1 MKVVGI
7 IAEYNP
13 FHNGHKYHMEQA
25 KALTGADRIVVVMS
39 GNYTQ
44 RGNPA
49 LIDKYARA
57 EMALMNGAD
66 LVLELPLYY
75 ACTSAEYFAKGAV
88 ILLDK
93 LGIVD
98 TLCFG
103 SECGDISILSK
114 IADALCHP
122 SDNFDNILTLYLKSG
137 KTFPQARALALE
149 ESIPDLY
156 AHTAIL
162 SSPNNILGIE
172 YMKALILRNSK
183 IVPYTNLRVG
193 AAYHEKRLQEHN
205 SSAIAIRHSLADHH
219 DLRLIEDQVPPSV
232 YAIMQ
237 KHFNYNFPIFTDD
250 LSSLLHYKLLLDA
263 PAGYTDYIDVS
274 EDLSARILNRLH
286 EYKDFSSF
294 CERLKTK
301 EMTYARISRCLLH
314 ILLNIRKDRLSSFL
328 NEDAIFYARML
339 GFRKEATALLSL
351 IKQHSS
357 IPLISKL
364 ADAYKIIDSTTGL
377 AMLEEEISASHI
389 YNTIIN
395 TKYHYSVPNEYS
407 QNIIIIP

>member
-25 KALTGADRIVVVMS
+25 KALTGADHVIVVMS
-39 GNYTQ
+39 GDYTQ

-49 LIDKYARA
+49 LIDKYARTQ
-57 EMALMNGAD
+57 MALMNGAD

-88 ILLDK
+88 TLLDK

-103 SECGDISILSK
+103 SECGDITVLSE
-114 IADALCHP
+114 IANALCHP
-122 SDNFDNILTLYLKSG
+122 TSDFDNVLSFYLKSG

-149 ESIPDLY
+149 ETIPDFS
-156 AHTAIL
+156 AHTSIL

-172 YMKALILRNSK
+172 YMKALIQRNSN

-193 AAYHEKRLQEHN
+193 SAYHEKRLQEHN
-205 SSAIAIRHSLADHH
+205 SSAIAIRHSLAANRS
-219 DLRLIEDQVPPSV
+219 LSLIEDQVPPSV
-232 YAIMQ
+232 YTIMQ
-237 KHFNYNFPIFTDD
+237 KYLNCSFPIFTDD
-250 LSSLLHYKLLLDA
+250 LSFLLHYKLLLDSRT
-263 PAGYTDYIDVS
+263 GYTDYIDVS
-274 EDLSARILNRLH
+274 EDLSARIQNRLN

-314 ILLNIRKDRLSSFL
+314 ILLNMRKDKLSSFL
-328 NEDAIFYARML
+328 DDDTIFYARML
-339 GFRKEATALLSL
+339 GFRKEADTLLRR

-364 ADAYKIIDSTTGL
+364 ADAYKIINNAAGL
-377 AMLEEEISASHI
+377 SMLEEEICASHI

-395 TKYHYSVPNEYS
+395 TKYNHSVPNEYS
-407 QNIIIIP
+407 QNIIILP